1 VIAWKITLQAMIL
14 ALYSP
19 AQQHTLVLRI
29 ALNDSSHPSA
39 ASLDRNMPFVFGKAF
54 SYNPATAELRLGKF
68 PLSALASKD
77 PHRIVRKNRRDF

>member
-1 VIAWKITLQAMIL
+1 MENHAAGHDPHPIFHRRNNTLW
-14 ALYSP
+14 
-19 AQQHTLVLRI
+19 VLRI

-54 SYNPATAELRLGKF
+54 SYNPATGELRLGKF